1 MSLIAKIRALQ
12 AAGLPV
18 TPEALGQVEEAA
30 PASPA
35 PIDGAGAVA
44 SADAPAEPAV
54 SPARRHR
61 QQVLGRVL
69 AASGSGF
76 GKPLQPIAENEN
88 LSPAQLEVLQLK
100 VQLIDHQASLKA
112 TKSQETKIALKRE
125 FLPLYAPWVD
135 GVVQADQPPANE
147 QAAELISTMMIWRID
162 AGDFA
167 AAMPLVAFVLKH
179 GVPMPARFD
188 RDAATFV
195 TDQVSEAAIAAY
207 DKAQPG
213 EEAFPLQ
220 ILAQVEDLVA
230 DADMHDQVKAKLQ
243 KAIGRALATDA
254 GEESRVRQEECLKR
268 YQRALELNPAAG
280 VKKDIER
287 LQSALKKSAPTA
299 PPESPNP
306 EQTNA

>member
-18 TPEALGQVEEAA
+18 TPEALGQSEEAT
-30 PASPA
+30 ASVA
-35 PIDGAGAVA
+35 TVEGAGAGA
-44 SADAPAEPAV
+44 STDAPAESVV

-76 GKPLQPIAENEN
+76 GKALQPIAENEN
-88 LSPAQLEVLQLK
+88 LSPAELEVLQLK

-125 FLPLYAPWVD
+125 FLPLYAAWVD

-147 QAAELISTMMIWRID
+147 QAAELISTLMIWRID

-167 AAMPLVAFVLKH
+167 AAMPLVEFVLKH
-179 GVPMPARFD
+179 KVPMPARFD

-195 TDQVSEAAIAAY
+195 TDQVSEAALAAY
-207 DKAQPG
+207 DKAEPG
-213 EEAFPLQ
+213 VEAFPLE

-230 DADMHDQVKAKLQ
+230 GADMHDQVKAKLQ

-287 LQSALKKSAPTA
+287 LQSALKKSAP
-299 PPESPNP
+299 PPDSPNL
-306 EQTNA
+306 EQSNA

>member
-12 AAGLPV
+12 EAGLPV
-18 TPEALGQVEEAA
+18 TPEALGQTV
-30 PASPA
+30 
-35 PIDGAGAVA
+35 DGPPA
-44 SADAPAEPAV
+44 SADADGGAGEDQTAEAPAEPAI

-61 QQVLGRVL
+61 QLILGRAL

-76 GKPLQPIAENEN
+76 GKELQPISDNEN
-88 LSPAQLEVLQLK
+88 LSPAQIEVMQLK
-100 VQLIDHQASLKA
+100 VQLIDHQTTLKA

-125 FLPLYAPWVD
+125 FAPLYAAWVD
-135 GVVQADQPPANE
+135 GMVQADQPPTSE
-147 QAAELISTMMIWRID
+147 QAAELVSTMMIWRID
-162 AGDFA
+162 TGDFTG
-167 AAMPLVAFVLKH
+167 AMPMVEFVLKH

-213 EEAFPLQ
+213 EEAFPLAV
-220 ILAQVEDLVA
+220 LAQVEDLVA
-230 DADMHDQVKAKLQ
+230 TADMHDQVKAKLQ
-243 KAIGRALATDA
+243 KAIGRALASDA

-287 LQSALKKSAPTA
+287 IQSALKKSAKPDA
-299 PPESPNP
+299 ADQ